1 MYIERDIAREF
12 EKRKGAYSIIA
23 LVGARQ
29 AGKTTFLKEQAKKL
43 KSSYLLFDDPD
54 VRNLFEEDI
63 KNYLASGMSDYISK
77 PFEIK
82 VLTQKITKHLMGID
96 TNSQKK
102 DNSGEHMNAVVSYT
116 NIDFLK
122 QFTNNDAQ
130 KMKKYIGMFLD
141 NAPKLLSRLELG
153 MTQLNYEEVKIAAH
167 SLKPQMSYMG
177 IDEELS
183 HIFMIEQLA
192 GSQTHTEQL
201 PNLVANLKRVCEEVY
216 RELNQISL

>member
-1 MYIERDIAREF
+1 
-12 EKRKGAYSIIA
+12 
-23 LVGARQ
+23 
-29 AGKTTFLKEQAKKL
+29 
-43 KSSYLLFDDPD
+43 
-54 VRNLFEEDI
+54 
-63 KNYLASGMSDYISK
+63 
-77 PFEIK
+77 
-82 VLTQKITKHLMGID
+82 
-96 TNSQKK
+96 
-102 DNSGEHMNAVVSYT
+102 MNAVVSYT

-141 NAPKLLSRLELG
+141 NAPKLLSRLEQG

-177 IDEELS
+177 IDEEIS

-216 RELNQISL
+216 RELNHISL

>member
-1 MYIERDIAREF
+1 MDIQMPIMDGVAAT
-12 EKRKGAYSIIA
+12 KLIRKLSNSNSQVPIIA
-23 LVGARQ
+23 MTANV
-29 AGKTTFLKEQAKKL
+29 
-43 KSSYLLFDDPD
+43 
-54 VRNLFEEDI
+54 FEEDI
-63 KNYLASGMSDYISK
+63 KHYLASGMSDYISK

-96 TNSQKK
+96 TTSQKK
-102 DNSGEHMNAVVSYT
+102 DNSDEHMNAVVSYT

-130 KMKKYIGMFLD
+130 KMMKYIGMFLD
-141 NAPKLLSRLELG
+141 NAPKLLSRLEQG

-216 RELNQISL
+216 RELNHISL